1 MIVNVSSIPPVS
13 NDKLMINKNL
23 ESNYQVNKQKLH
35 DQSIKMITQKGDK
48 THRVATWK
56 LLMMRLKKIF
66 GSHPTCNVAIKWLNF
81 RVREWK

>member
-1 MIVNVSSIPPVS
+1 
-13 NDKLMINKNL
+13 
-23 ESNYQVNKQKLH
+23 
-35 DQSIKMITQKGDK
+35 MITQKGDK